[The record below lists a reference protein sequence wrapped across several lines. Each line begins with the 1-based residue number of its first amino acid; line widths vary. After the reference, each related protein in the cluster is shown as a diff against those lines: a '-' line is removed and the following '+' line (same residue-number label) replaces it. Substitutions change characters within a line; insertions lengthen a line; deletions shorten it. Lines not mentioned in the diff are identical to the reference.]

1 MTVNL
6 ILSPFRIRKVFISV
20 CDHKHRINSTLT
32 YVQTEWSQ
40 TVVLIFSCYRILV
53 FLWILFGLIWV
64 GGLVQLVTE
73 KIRRKTK
80 KLTIRRMAQGIR
92 NAKRTRFHA
101 RKIENNSLLD
111 KVFCDCKVSG
121 QDDNQINADFRFHC
135 NEQP

>member
-6 ILSPFRIRKVFISV
+6 ILSLFRIRKVFISV
-20 CDHKHRINSTLT
+20 SDHEHRIYSTLT
-32 YVQTEWSQ
+32 YVQTEWSP

-92 NAKRTRFHA
+92 NAKRTRFYTT
-101 RKIENNSLLD
+101 KIQNSSLFD
-111 KVFCDCKVSG
+111 KVFCECRVSD
-121 QDDNQINADFRFHC
+121 QDENQISTDFTFHC
-135 NEQP
+135 N